1 MINPVDD
8 KDEEEALTSK
18 NRNLETGLDVKEKN
32 VIEGTKADQDPHSDE
47 MDKTGQMEVEI
58 PSEQPENPEREEA
71 EATGD
76 HDHDLPLRKRLLQ
89 VVKAYWMLGLV
100 AFGGPQAHVGIL
112 RNHLVVQR
120 NWMDDEAFMELFA
133 IGQGLPGPTSTQLV
147 ISTATQHAG
156 PLGGIVAFTF
166 WNLPGLIVLTVCGIL
181 IATFIDPNNPPW
193 YLVGIPPAAITL
205 VFVAFYQFCQVLDKL
220 GVVLALL
227 TTLVAVWVDGDT
239 RVPRTAS
246 QFAYPSMLVLGGLIT
261 LIDSNRTKPL
271 GVYKP
276 PSSGW
281 NSTDDRMLKRIGIP
295 MWMGVL
301 IFLLWAA
308 ILSTTISLVR
318 TGVVD
323 NDYLDLFEAMFRAGS
338 IAFGGGQVILPL

>member
-1 MINPVDD
+1 MKPDCN
-8 KDEEEALTSK
+8 KDEEALSSERSTEAELHVE
-18 NRNLETGLDVKEKN
+18 ETN
-32 VIEGTKADQDPHSDE
+32 VIDNEEIIPDNFNEEGRLCEDIPRGEEEPQKQEGDVSD
-47 MDKTGQMEVEI
+47 I
-58 PSEQPENPEREEA
+58 PLSQ
-71 EATGD
+71 
-76 HDHDLPLRKRLLQ
+76 RLWQ
-89 VVKAYWMLGLV
+89 VVKAYWMLGLI

-112 RNHLVVQR
+112 RDHLVVQR

-156 PLGGIVAFTF
+156 PLGGIIAFIF

-205 VFVAFYQFCQVLDKL
+205 VFVAFYQFCQPLDKL
-220 GVVLALL
+220 GVVLALI
-227 TTLVAVWVDGDT
+227 TTLVAIWIDGDT

-246 QFAYPSMLVLGGLIT
+246 QFAYPSMLVLGGIIT
-261 LIDSNRTKPL
+261 LIDSNRSKPL

-281 NSTDDRMLKRIGIP
+281 NSTDDRTLKRIGIP
-295 MWMGVL
+295 MWMGAL
-301 IFLLWAA
+301 IFVLWAA
-308 ILSTTISLVR
+308 ILATTISLVR
-318 TGVVD
+318 TGAVN
-323 NDYLDLFEAMFRAGS
+323 NDYLDVFEVMFRAGS